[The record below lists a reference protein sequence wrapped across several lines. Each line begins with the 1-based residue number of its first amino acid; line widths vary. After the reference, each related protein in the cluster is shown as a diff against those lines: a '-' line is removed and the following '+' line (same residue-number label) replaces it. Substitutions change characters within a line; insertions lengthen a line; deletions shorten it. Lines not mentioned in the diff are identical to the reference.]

1 MRAGPIDTVA
11 SLLAHAH
18 QLEAEAAE
26 RYEDLA
32 HQMQARKRPE
42 LAEFFHKMAAIELKH
57 ASKVDEMAENLELPR
72 MAPWEYGWSD
82 TEGPETTPI
91 SAIDDIVTPRQ
102 ALRQAMENEERAV
115 RFFEDV
121 AEVTNDET
129 VREMA
134 SSLAEEERE
143 HISLL
148 EQWLAR
154 FPESDSDKDAAVGH
168 AQQA

>member
-26 RYEDLA
+26 RYADLA
-32 HQMQARKRPE
+32 QQMQARRRPD
-42 LAEFFHKMAAIELKH
+42 LAEFFHKMAAIEQKH

-82 TEGPETTPI
+82 TEGPETTPL
-91 SAIDDIVTPRQ
+91 SAMDGIVTPNQ

-121 AEVTNDET
+121 AEVTNDAT

-134 SSLAEEERE
+134 ATLAEEERE
-143 HISLL
+143 HIGLL

-154 FPESDSDKDAAVGH
+154 YPDTEPGKDAAVGH
-168 AQQA
+168 AG